1 MWNKY
6 LCANKQTACMLGVL
20 ILSAK
25 LCKNDGHYS
34 KKEEQEILSAMPHE
48 IKDEKLLIQILDDAG
63 NDAQPIEYDAK
74 VIKDKMGENKELLE
88 FIIATLYKLAKS
100 DNIFSEQEEK
110 DIQKIALI
118 FGIKQTLFEKFVN
131 RFPILKSTYAG
142 FNKNI

>member
-1 MWNKY
+1 
-6 LCANKQTACMLGVL
+6 
-20 ILSAK
+20 
-25 LCKNDGHYS
+25 
-34 KKEEQEILSAMPHE
+34 MPHE
-48 IKDEKLLIQILDDAG
+48 AKDEKLLIQLLYDAG
-63 NDAQPIEYDAK
+63 TDARPIEYDAK
-74 VIKDKMGENKELLE
+74 VIKDKMGEIKELLE

-131 RFPILKSTYAG
+131 RFPILRSTYAG